1 MKEGVKLNKKIGL
14 FLVAAALAMTISGCS
29 GSATSGKVASSAPD
43 GRDYERIVV
52 ISDLHYPTKTGTDDP
67 ELRQYKIDNKQ
78 KCLQEINGWDD
89 VDLVAFPGDM
99 VALTGT
105 MDEMNTVKAF
115 TDNLNK
121 PKVFTAGNHEIFYR
135 DVFTKKGD
143 VISASESV
151 KKQHLENYQ
160 KVFSPL
166 HSTKEMMGY
175 LLIFLST
182 DDVTGNLPTE
192 MSKDELEWFKKTL
205 DANKKK
211 PTIVFFHA
219 PLTGTLIPY
228 NDKVG
233 SPRSFAQPSAK
244 IDQILILNPQIKLWV
259 SGHTHTPPTQPTFD
273 NDINYYHGKIL
284 DVYNPTW
291 DGKTIWTNSLYLYK
305 DKIVIKTYDMDKH
318 ETLDNL
324 TRTVQIDR

>member
-14 FLVAAALAMTISGCS
+14 FLAAASLAMTISGCS

-105 MDEMNTVKAF
+105 MDEINTVKAF

-135 DVFTKKGD
+135 DVFTKKRRRHLRQRKREETAPRELPEGLRPP
-143 VISASESV
+143 A
-151 KKQHLENYQ
+151 QHEGNDGLPPHL
-160 KVFSPL
+160 PL
-166 HSTKEMMGY
+166 
-175 LLIFLST
+175 
-182 DDVTGNLPTE
+182 
-192 MSKDELEWFKKTL
+192 
-205 DANKKK
+205 
-211 PTIVFFHA
+211 
-219 PLTGTLIPY
+219 
-228 NDKVG
+228 
-233 SPRSFAQPSAK
+233 
-244 IDQILILNPQIKLWV
+244 
-259 SGHTHTPPTQPTFD
+259 
-273 NDINYYHGKIL
+273 
-284 DVYNPTW
+284 
-291 DGKTIWTNSLYLYK
+291 
-305 DKIVIKTYDMDKH
+305 
-318 ETLDNL
+318 
-324 TRTVQIDR
+324 DR

>member
-1 MKEGVKLNKKIGL
+1 M
-14 FLVAAALAMTISGCS
+14 A
-29 GSATSGKVASSAPD
+29 
-43 GRDYERIVV
+43 
-52 ISDLHYPTKTGTDDP
+52 
-67 ELRQYKIDNKQ
+67 
-78 KCLQEINGWDD
+78 
-89 VDLVAFPGDM
+89 
-99 VALTGT
+99 
-105 MDEMNTVKAF
+105 
-115 TDNLNK
+115 
-121 PKVFTAGNHEIFYR
+121 
-135 DVFTKKGD
+135 
-143 VISASESV
+143 
-151 KKQHLENYQ
+151 
-160 KVFSPL
+160 
-166 HSTKEMMGY
+166 
-175 LLIFLST
+175 
-182 DDVTGNLPTE
+182 
-192 MSKDELEWFKKTL
+192 
-205 DANKKK
+205 
-211 PTIVFFHA
+211 TIVFFHA

>member
-14 FLVAAALAMTISGCS
+14 FLAAAALAMTISGCS

-160 KVFSPL
+160 KVFSPC
-166 HSTKEMMGY
+166 TARRK
-175 LLIFLST
+175 
-182 DDVTGNLPTE
+182 
-192 MSKDELEWFKKTL
+192 
-205 DANKKK
+205 
-211 PTIVFFHA
+211 
-219 PLTGTLIPY
+219 
-228 NDKVG
+228 
-233 SPRSFAQPSAK
+233 
-244 IDQILILNPQIKLWV
+244 
-259 SGHTHTPPTQPTFD
+259 
-273 NDINYYHGKIL
+273 
-284 DVYNPTW
+284 
-291 DGKTIWTNSLYLYK
+291 
-305 DKIVIKTYDMDKH
+305 
-318 ETLDNL
+318 
-324 TRTVQIDR
+324 

>member
-14 FLVAAALAMTISGCS
+14 FLAAAALAMTISGCS

-52 ISDLHYPTKTGTDDP
+52 ISDLHDPTKTGTDDP

-160 KVFSPL
+160 KVFGPL

-205 DANKKK
+205 DANKRK

-233 SPRSFAQPSAK
+233 SPRSFAQP
-244 IDQILILNPQIKLWV
+244 
-259 SGHTHTPPTQPTFD
+259 PPR
-273 NDINYYHGKIL
+273 
-284 DVYNPTW
+284 
-291 DGKTIWTNSLYLYK
+291 S
-305 DKIVIKTYDMDKH
+305 
-318 ETLDNL
+318 
-324 TRTVQIDR
+324 TRSSF

>member
-14 FLVAAALAMTISGCS
+14 FLAAAALAMTISGCS

-160 KVFSPL
+160 KVFGPL

-192 MSKDELEWFKKTL
+192 MSKGELEWFKKTL

-211 PTIVFFHA
+211 PTIIFF
-219 PLTGTLIPY
+219 LSLIHI
-228 NDKVG
+228 
-233 SPRSFAQPSAK
+233 SE
-244 IDQILILNPQIKLWV
+244 
-259 SGHTHTPPTQPTFD
+259 PTR
-273 NDINYYHGKIL
+273 H
-284 DVYNPTW
+284 
-291 DGKTIWTNSLYLYK
+291 
-305 DKIVIKTYDMDKH
+305 
-318 ETLDNL
+318 
-324 TRTVQIDR
+324 

>member
-14 FLVAAALAMTISGCS
+14 SLAAASLAMTISGCS

-135 DVFTKKGD
+135 DVFTKKAT
-143 VISASESV
+143 S
-151 KKQHLENYQ
+151 
-160 KVFSPL
+160 SP
-166 HSTKEMMGY
+166 
-175 LLIFLST
+175 
-182 DDVTGNLPTE
+182 P
-192 MSKDELEWFKKTL
+192 
-205 DANKKK
+205 
-211 PTIVFFHA
+211 
-219 PLTGTLIPY
+219 
-228 NDKVG
+228 
-233 SPRSFAQPSAK
+233 AK
-244 IDQILILNPQIKLWV
+244 A
-259 SGHTHTPPTQPTFD
+259 
-273 NDINYYHGKIL
+273 
-284 DVYNPTW
+284 
-291 DGKTIWTNSLYLYK
+291 
-305 DKIVIKTYDMDKH
+305 
-318 ETLDNL
+318 
-324 TRTVQIDR
+324 